1 MCKNNK
7 ILPLLAYGE
16 KVPRKTAQ
24 IKPVHAPGHARRA
37 AQTAAGQPRPAAREG
52 LCRRLRGRGFLA
64 RHLRPLPEPLHAF
77 RNLGSQPRRPAQGQ
91 EGADGHDPPLV
102 GRTDPVRRLGFRLPV
117 RRPYGAVARG
127 QQRPLHVPHLRLRH
141 RELPLL
147 RPLAAQH
154 LRQGHQKRY
163 PHLRFR
169 AFHA

>member
-1 MCKNNK
+1 MV
-7 ILPLLAYGE
+7 YGE
-16 KVPRKTAQ
+16 FNRRYTSSRQSVFIVPA
-24 IKPVHAPGHARRA
+24 VRA
-37 AQTAAGQPRPAAREG
+37 AAPAPAGQPRPAAGEG
-52 LCRRLRGRGFLA
+52 LRRRLRRRGLLA
-64 RHLRPLPEPLHAF
+64 RHLRPLPEPLPAL
-77 RNLGSQPRRPAQGQ
+77 RNLGAQPRRPSQGE
-91 EGADGHDPPLV
+91 EGADGDDPPLV

-154 LRQGHQKRY
+154 LRQGHQKRH